1 MNAHRILDVVAL
13 RSDAG
18 GWPAGTTGTV
28 VEARPDR
35 LMIEISDDSG
45 RGLDFVTLP
54 HDAVA
59 PSTATYVSRA
69 TP

>member
-1 MNAHRILDVVAL
+1 MEAHRILDVVEL

-28 VEARPDR
+28 VEATSDR
-35 LMIEISDDSG
+35 LLIEISDDGG
-45 RGLDFVTLP
+45 RGLDFITLP
-54 HDAVA
+54 RDAVA
-59 PSTATYVSRA
+59 PPTSTFVNRA